1 MATVTDPTLVPPLRL
16 GRLLRSRRET
26 AGRSLGDLAAQGPGV
41 SVALLE
47 DIEAGRVD
55 LSEAELARIAPLYE
69 VDLAHVLPQRM
80 QLVIDLDAG
89 RLSVTGADAS
99 GVLLPGEEAEQ
110 VLVRYLALLY
120 ALRGMPVGTPLPL
133 RRLDLDVLADALALR
148 TDEVHDRLRDL
159 MLQSDDRVRQSA
171 RGLRRRLVVPL
182 AGILVAVTAAGSLL
196 FVAEDGVAPVGGML
210 EPSAV
215 VTVDEAPLEGVEPVE
230 VELGDAVVA
239 ERDPATGEVVQR
251 PR

>member
-1 MATVTDPTLVPPLRL
+1 MASVTESTLVPPLRL
-16 GRLLRSRRET
+16 GRLLRSRREA
-26 AGRSLGDLAAQGPGV
+26 AGRSLADLAAVAQGV
-41 SVALLE
+41 STALLE

-55 LSEAELARIAPLYE
+55 LSEDELARIAPLYE

-89 RLSVTGADAS
+89 RLSVTGAEAS
-99 GVLLPGEEAEQ
+99 GVLLPGDEAEQ

-133 RRLDLDVLADALALR
+133 RRLDLDVLADALVLR

-159 MLQSDDRVRQSA
+159 MLRSDDRVQQSA

-196 FVAEDGVAPVGGML
+196 FVAEDEVPPLGGTL

-215 VTVDEAPLEGVEPVE
+215 VTVEEPAAVE

-239 ERDPATGEVVQR
+239 ERDPVTGEVTQR